1 MGLFIRGNSGKY
13 TDAELILKYK
23 EGGDSYFVGE
33 LFKRYSHLVYGL
45 CLNYFKD
52 KDECKDAV
60 MRIFE
65 KLLVEL
71 RKHEVD
77 HFPGWLSFVSRN
89 YCISELRKKKTE
101 ESRMA
106 EVKIQQQGEEVL
118 KEAMEMKEEEYAREL
133 RISELK
139 QALAELNEGQRQCI
153 ELFYINEKSYR
164 EICDITTYSEKEVKS
179 FIQNGKRNL
188 KIRLAG
194 MSHAIIP

>member
-1 MGLFIRGNSGKY
+1 MRLFIRGNSGKL
-13 TDAELILKYK
+13 TDSELLLKYRQ
-23 EGGDSYFVGE
+23 EGDSHVVGE

-71 RKHEVD
+71 KKHEVE

-89 YCISELRKKKTE
+89 YCISELRKRKTE
-101 ESRMA
+101 QGRME
-106 EVKIQQQGEEVL
+106 EVKRQEEGAVH
-118 KEAMEMKEEEYAREL
+118 ETMEKKEEEQAKEL
-133 RISELK
+133 RLSELK
-139 QALAELNEGQRQCI
+139 QALAELSEGQRQCI
-153 ELFYINEKSYR
+153 ELFYINEKSYK
-164 EICDITTYSEKEVKS
+164 EICELTAFSEKEVKS
-179 FIQNGKRNL
+179 NIQNGKRNL

-194 MSHAIIP
+194 TAHAYIP

>member
-1 MGLFIRGNSGKY
+1 MGLFIRGNSTKW

-23 EGGDSYFVGE
+23 QEGDSYFVGE
-33 LFKRYSHLVYGL
+33 LFKRYSHLVFGL
-45 CLNYFKD
+45 CLNYYKD
-52 KDECKDAV
+52 KDECKDVV

-71 RKHEVD
+71 KKHEVEY
-77 HFPGWLSFVSRN
+77 FPAWLSFVSRN
-89 YCISELRKKKTE
+89 YCISELRKQKTE
-101 ESRMA
+101 QGRM
-106 EVKIQQQGEEVL
+106 EEVRRDGQ
-118 KEAMEMKEEEYAREL
+118 EAATEKGSLEQKEEEYAKEL

-164 EICDITTYSEKEVKS
+164 EICYITAYSEKEVKS
-179 FIQNGKRNL
+179 YIQNGKRNL

-194 MSHAIIP
+194 SPHAYIP